1 MNAVSYTHLDVY
13 KRQTLQTL
21 KRNCLMLLQELV
33 GEDNFKYSLSTKE
46 GRLFGRKI
54 LLEGAN
60 DAKSENKIRGMTL
73 GGAYCDELT
82 LFPKDFFSMLLSR
95 LSVKGAKLR
104 CV

>member
-1 MNAVSYTHLDVY
+1 
-13 KRQTLQTL
+13 
-21 KRNCLMLLQELV
+21 MLLQELV

-82 LFPKDFFSMLLSR
+82 LKSTRSLS
-95 LSVKGAKLR
+95 AIAR
-104 CV
+104 CAIAYSQAHR